1 MDRRAFILTAPLALA
16 ACGNSVTWAPDD
28 FVSRSTYVEPG
39 PKYIKLYTVRNVGSD
54 NGAHSGL
61 LINASQRVL
70 WDPAGSFGHSS
81 IPERNDV
88 LFGIS
93 PRVEQAYL
101 SYHSRVTYYTQ
112 IQQFMLSPDVAEQA
126 LQLALNNGPTPKS
139 FCTTHTSRLL
149 MQLPGFG
156 SVRTTFFPNNLADQL
171 AKLPGVIAS
180 EYRETDADDRDA
192 ARAAVDAE
200 ITQAQ

>member
-39 PKYIKLYTVRNVGSD
+39 PKYIKLFTVRNTGSD

-93 PRVEQAYL
+93 PRVEQAYI

-112 IQQFMLSPDVAEQA
+112 IQQFMLSPDVAE
-126 LQLALNNGPTPKS
+126 LALRLAMENGPTPKI
-139 FCTTHTSRLL
+139 LL
-149 MQLPGFG
+149 HDPHIAHADAVAGVRVDPHDHFPEQPGRPDG
-156 SVRTTFFPNNLADQL
+156 QTARRDRQRI
-171 AKLPGVIAS
+171 PGN
-180 EYRETDADDRDA
+180 RCR
-192 ARAAVDAE
+192 RPRRGPRGGRR
-200 ITQAQ
+200 